1 MRNLLSII
9 SVFGFCI
16 TLTAQKNVYLTFAP
30 KVGSDLLQLDQNYT
44 SLNGDLFKLA
54 HFNYYLSNLHLIH
67 DGGQDLDLSDTVFLI
82 KHNQNVLNLGLLAIQ
97 NIESIQFGIGVPP
110 NLNTQAGANAIDIST
125 RPANHPL
132 SFQDPSM
139 YWGWSAGYMHM
150 IIGGRADANN
160 DQDPE
165 KVFELHNLG
174 DANYH
179 SLSLNVIQTNTSTNV
194 IDVFMDCHVD
204 RWMKNIPIKT
214 IGVQHTSINY
224 NASIMLNVVHENV
237 FDQPT
242 TASVNALEFT
252 KGTIIYQTENKTMLW
267 QNVKNANRFQL
278 VDLSGRIHLTAQA
291 NESGSIDLNEQN
303 NGVYIFTIV
312 SEDGTVLNSLKINH

>member
-1 MRNLLSII
+1 
-9 SVFGFCI
+9 
-16 TLTAQKNVYLTFAP
+16 
-30 KVGSDLLQLDQNYT
+30 
-44 SLNGDLFKLA
+44 
-54 HFNYYLSNLHLIH
+54 
-67 DGGQDLDLSDTVFLI
+67 
-82 KHNQNVLNLGLLAIQ
+82 
-97 NIESIQFGIGVPP
+97 
-110 NLNTQAGANAIDIST
+110 
-125 RPANHPL
+125 
-132 SFQDPSM
+132 
-139 YWGWSAGYMHM
+139 
-150 IIGGRADANN
+150 
-160 DQDPE
+160 
-165 KVFELHNLG
+165 
-174 DANYH
+174 
-179 SLSLNVIQTNTSTNV
+179 
-194 IDVFMDCHVD
+194 MDCHVD

-237 FDQPT
+237 FDQPA